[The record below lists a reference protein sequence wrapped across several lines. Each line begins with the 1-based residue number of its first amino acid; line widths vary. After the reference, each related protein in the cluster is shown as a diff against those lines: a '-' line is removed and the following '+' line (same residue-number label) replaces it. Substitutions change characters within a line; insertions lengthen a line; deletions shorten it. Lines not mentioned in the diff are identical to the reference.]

1 MNPDISEADLAAL
14 VPAFYARVRQ
24 DDLIGPVFNGAI
36 HDWDHH
42 LVQLIAFW
50 SSVMRSTGRYKGS
63 PMAAHLRHKDMITP
77 AMFDRWLALWGEVT
91 AALLPA
97 AKAAAMQA
105 KAATIGESLKL
116 ALFFRMPGGA
126 PPQPYKVTAEWDETT
141 LPAAIRGRHN
151 TKAGVWGRIQ
161 VLEGALLYRVTDPRR
176 EASERLLTPE
186 GRPGV
191 VEPQIKHHVALTG
204 PVRFYVEFLKAP
216 D

>member
-63 PMAAHLRHKDMITP
+63 PMAAHLRHKDTITP

-116 ALFFRMPGGA
+116 ALFFRMPRGA

-151 TKAGVWGRIQ
+151 TKAGVWGLLR
-161 VLEGALLYRVTDPRR
+161 VLEGRVSLVFEDPARR
-176 EASERLLTPE
+176 VEVTPDQPAE
-186 GRPGV
+186 IPP
-191 VEPQIKHHVALTG
+191 EQWHHVELGG
-204 PVRFYVEFLKAP
+204 PARMRVEFFREKPLG
-216 D
+216 